1 MSRTAAGL
9 PDLRILDVGGEAL
22 GADVV
27 DTWAPGRRLFNSYG
41 PSEIS
46 VVCTGGYV
54 QSGDAITIGAQ
65 LPTYDC
71 YILDPETMEA
81 GRILKCC
88 SFSLSWNVQVK
99 PEGERG
105 VLFVGGIGLARGY
118 LEEEEKTKQK
128 FIELPGIGRAPRPS
142 AIPWVLQKLCRAP
155 CLAVLLSKVYNT
167 GDLASRAGDGR
178 IHYHGRVDWQVKV
191 RGIRIELE
199 ALEQDSPMTV
209 LQSVKSFC
217 A

>member
-9 PDLRILDVGGEAL
+9 PHLRILDVGGEAL

-54 QSGDAITIGAQ
+54 QSGDVITIGAQ

-81 GRILKCC
+81 GRSLKGLKCC
-88 SFSLSWNVQVK
+88 SFSFSLSF
-99 PEGERG
+99 R
-105 VLFVGGIGLARGY
+105 
-118 LEEEEKTKQK
+118 
-128 FIELPGIGRAPRPS
+128 
-142 AIPWVLQKLCRAP
+142 
-155 CLAVLLSKVYNT
+155 
-167 GDLASRAGDGR
+167 
-178 IHYHGRVDWQVKV
+178 
-191 RGIRIELE
+191 
-199 ALEQDSPMTV
+199 
-209 LQSVKSFC
+209 
-217 A
+217 

>member
-1 MSRTAAGL
+1 MSRTPGGL
-9 PDLRILDVGGEAL
+9 PHLRILDVGGEAL

-27 DTWAPGRRLFNSYG
+27 ETWAPGRQLFNSYG

-54 QSGDAITIGAQ
+54 KTGDVITIGAQ
-65 LPTYDC
+65 LPTYQC
-71 YILDPETMEA
+71 YILDPETME
-81 GRILKCC
+81 
-88 SFSLSWNVQVK
+88 VK
-99 PEGERG
+99 AEGERG

-118 LEEEEKTKQK
+118 LEEEEKTKAK
-128 FIELPGIGRAPRPS
+128 FLELPDIGRVSRP
-142 AIPWVLQKLCRAP
+142 PQKKGACNSS
-155 CLAVLLSKVYNT
+155 SKGFSTQVYNT
-167 GDLASRAGDGR
+167 GDLASRAVDGR

-199 ALEQDSPMTV
+199 ALEQARQDLAISH
-209 LQSVKSFC
+209 Q